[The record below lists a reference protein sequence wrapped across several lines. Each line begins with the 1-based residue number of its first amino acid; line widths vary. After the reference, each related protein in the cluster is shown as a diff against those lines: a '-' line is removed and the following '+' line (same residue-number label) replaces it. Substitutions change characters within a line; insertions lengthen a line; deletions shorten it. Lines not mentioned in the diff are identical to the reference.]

1 MEELLEDYALSK
13 SLKSKSGNINV
24 GLVGCGSMGQEI
36 AVLISKSGIDLTF
49 IEVSEAKVKHAF
61 EGIEKIIDDII
72 SHWGM
77 TLGDKRAILSR
88 IKGSTNFEDLANS
101 NIVIEA
107 INTRKWVPNQPT
119 RRAVFKEVEAVVS
132 DNCVLVS
139 NASTIVIS
147 DLAAGLQK
155 PCRAVGVHFISPV
168 LRNKIIEI
176 NRCRNTNE
184 ETMLFIKRFVRMI
197 GKETIHIYGS
207 PGNIST
213 RLIVPM
219 INEACGLLME
229 GVSTVAEIDKT
240 MKLGYGMQRG
250 PFTMADNIGLDKLT
264 KWMEGLYNEYGDM
277 KYKSSPLIRRMVRA
291 GLLGKKSGEGFY
303 IYRNGKKEEKDGTIF
318 NLGQQNPKSNLL

>member
-1 MEELLEDYALSK
+1 MEELLENYALNK
-13 SLKSKSGNINV
+13 ALKSKTGNINI

-36 AVLISKSGIDLTF
+36 AILISKSGIDLTF
-49 IEVSEAKVKHAF
+49 IEVSEEKVQHSIS
-61 EGIEKIIDDII
+61 EIERQIDNII

-77 TLGDKRAILSR
+77 TTSDKRAIMSR
-88 IKGSTNFEDLANS
+88 IKGSIKFEDLS
-101 NIVIEA
+101 ECSMVIEA
-107 INTRKWVPNQPT
+107 INTRKWVPNQPI
-119 RRAVFKEVEAVVS
+119 RKEVFKKVEEVVS

-147 DLAAGLQK
+147 DLATGLRR

-168 LRNKIIEI
+168 LRNKIIEV
-176 NRCRNTNE
+176 NRCKNTNQ
-184 ETMLFIKRFVRMI
+184 ETMLFLKRFVRMI
-197 GKETIHIYGS
+197 GKETINIFGS

-219 INEACGLLME
+219 INEACELLME

-264 KWMEGLYNEYGDM
+264 KWMEGLYNEYGDI

-303 IYRNGKKEEKDGTIF
+303 IYKDGKKLEKNGTIF
-318 NLGQQNPKSNLL
+318 NLGQVPEKA

>member
-1 MEELLEDYALSK
+1 MEELLENYALNQ
-13 SLKSKSGNINV
+13 SLKSKTGNINV

-36 AVLISKSGIDLTF
+36 AILISKSGIDLTF
-49 IEVSEAKVKHAF
+49 VEVSEENVKQSF
-61 EGIEKIIDDII
+61 LGIEAQIDNII

-77 TLGDKRAILSR
+77 TSGDKRAILSR
-88 IKGSTNFEDLANS
+88 IKGTTKFEDLS
-101 NIVIEA
+101 ECSIVIEA
-107 INTRKWVPNQPT
+107 INTRKWVPNQPM
-119 RRAVFKEVEAVVS
+119 RKEVFKKMEEVVS
-132 DNCVLVS
+132 DTCVLVS

-147 DLAAGLQK
+147 DLASGLRR

-168 LRNKIIEI
+168 LRTKIIEI
-176 NRCRNTNE
+176 NRCKNTNE

-197 GKETIHIYGS
+197 DKETIHVFGS

-229 GVSTVAEIDKT
+229 GVSTVAQIDKT

-250 PFTMADNIGLDKLT
+250 PFTMADYIGLDKLT

-277 KYKSSPLIRRMVRA
+277 KYKTSPLIRRMVRA

-303 IYRNGKKEEKDGTIF
+303 IYNDGKKVEKDGSIF
-318 NLGQQNPKSNLL
+318 NLGQIPENN

>member
-1 MEELLEDYALSK
+1 MEELLENYALNK
-13 SLKSKSGNINV
+13 ALKSKTGNINI

-36 AVLISKSGIDLTF
+36 AILISKSGIDLTF
-49 IEVSEAKVKHAF
+49 IEVSEEKVQHSIS
-61 EGIEKIIDDII
+61 EIERQIDNII

-77 TLGDKRAILSR
+77 TTSDKRAIMSR
-88 IKGSTNFEDLANS
+88 IKGSTKFEDLS
-101 NIVIEA
+101 ECSMVIEA
-107 INTRKWVPNQPT
+107 INTRKWVPNQPI
-119 RRAVFKEVEAVVS
+119 RKEVFKKVEEVVS

-147 DLAAGLQK
+147 DLATGLRR

-168 LRNKIIEI
+168 LRNKIIEV
-176 NRCRNTNE
+176 NRCKNTNQ
-184 ETMLFIKRFVRMI
+184 ETMLFLKRFVRMI
-197 GKETIHIYGS
+197 GKETINIFGS

-219 INEACGLLME
+219 INEACELLME

-264 KWMEGLYNEYGDM
+264 KWMEGLYNEYGDI

-303 IYRNGKKEEKDGTIF
+303 IYKDGKKLEKNGTIF
-318 NLGQQNPKSNLL
+318 NLGQVPEKA

>member
-1 MEELLEDYALSK
+1 MEELLENYALNK
-13 SLKSKSGNINV
+13 SLKSKTGNINV

-36 AVLISKSGIDLTF
+36 AILVSKSGIDVTF
-49 IEVSEAKVKHAF
+49 VEVSEEKV
-61 EGIEKIIDDII
+61 ESSILGIGNQIDEII

-77 TLGDKRAILSR
+77 TSGDKRAILSR
-88 IKGSTNFEDLANS
+88 IKGSTEYKDLAECS
-101 NIVIEA
+101 IVIEA

-119 RRAVFKEVEAVVS
+119 RKEVFKKIENVVS

-147 DLAAGLQK
+147 DLASGLRR

-168 LRNKIIEI
+168 LRNRIIEI
-176 NRCRNTNE
+176 NRCRNTNK

-197 GKETIHIYGS
+197 GKETIHIFGS

-229 GVSTVAEIDKT
+229 GVSTIAEIDKT

-250 PFTMADNIGLDKLT
+250 PFTMADYIGLDKLT

-277 KYKSSPLIRRMVRA
+277 KYKTSPLIRRMVRA

-303 IYRNGKKEEKDGTIF
+303 IYENGKKMEKNGTIF
-318 NLGQQNPKSNLL
+318 NLGQLPKNN